1 MNLYGMVARQLLIG
15 KFSVKRLIGSI
26 VLVYVSLL
34 LCVYFYSDRMIFQ
47 PQRST
52 YEDGPEILKIEM
64 EDGAH
69 LSALY
74 LADAHAEFTI
84 LHSHGNAED
93 LGGVRPL
100 LEIFRK
106 QGFSVFAYDYRGYG
120 TSEGTPSEKN
130 AYRDVEAAYKYLVE
144 TLEVPP
150 KRIIAY
156 GQSLGGALAIH
167 LACREQ
173 IAGLILESSFVT
185 AFRVITRV
193 PLAPFDKF
201 RNIDKIKHVQ
211 CPVLVIH
218 GKDDQIVPLWHGQRL
233 FDQANEPKLHLWVT
247 DAGHNDV
254 IWVDSTRY
262 WDMIKEFVRIIRR
275 DGSRVGDVGSK

>member
-1 MNLYGMVARQLLIG
+1 MVARRLLIG

-26 VLVYVSLL
+26 ILVYMSLL
-34 LCVYFYSDRMIFQ
+34 LYIYLCSDRMIFQ
-47 PQRST
+47 PQRPT
-52 YEDGPEILKIEM
+52 YQDGAEILKIET

-74 LADAHAEFTI
+74 LSNANAEFTI
-84 LHSHGNAED
+84 LYSHGNAED
-93 LGGVRPL
+93 LGDTRL
-100 LEIFRK
+100 FLEIFRK

-150 KRIIAY
+150 KRIIAH
-156 GQSLGGALAIH
+156 GRSLGGALAIH

-201 RNIDKIKHVQ
+201 RNIDKIEHVQ

-218 GKDDQIVPLWHGQRL
+218 GTDDQIVPLWHGQSL
-233 FDQANEPKLHLWVT
+233 FEQANEPKLHLWVE

-254 IWVDSTRY
+254 IWVDGTRC
-262 WDMIKEFVRIIRR
+262 WDMIKELARISRTN
-275 DGSRVGDVGSK
+275 GSSHLRKGLVTLT